1 MDFYQV
7 LQLSPFILKNKIKA
21 GESVEEKRF
30 YRRALIVR
38 SFLIVLFASVSITM
52 ISAVFGQEQSTLA
65 VVLFCMLMSIRFVDF
80 GYRVKQGIIGL
91 GVVLL
96 LLLFSPQIAA
106 VLPSGWKFIC
116 HFCSLLMIFLL
127 TGVNRQFGNPSLYSF
142 CYVFLVGT
150 LPSKEFFVSR
160 FILVCL
166 AFILFSWIYFRN
178 HREKHQE
185 FSLYKRIVGERIWS
199 ENNQF

>member
-1 MDFYQV
+1 MNFYQM

-21 GESVEEKRF
+21 GESIEEKRF
-30 YRRALIVR
+30 YSRALIVR

-96 LLLFSPQIAA
+96 LLLLSPQIAA
-106 VLPSGWKFIC
+106 VLPSG
-116 HFCSLLMIFLL
+116 
-127 TGVNRQFGNPSLYSF
+127 
-142 CYVFLVGT
+142 
-150 LPSKEFFVSR
+150 
-160 FILVCL
+160 
-166 AFILFSWIYFRN
+166 
-178 HREKHQE
+178 
-185 FSLYKRIVGERIWS
+185 
-199 ENNQF
+199 